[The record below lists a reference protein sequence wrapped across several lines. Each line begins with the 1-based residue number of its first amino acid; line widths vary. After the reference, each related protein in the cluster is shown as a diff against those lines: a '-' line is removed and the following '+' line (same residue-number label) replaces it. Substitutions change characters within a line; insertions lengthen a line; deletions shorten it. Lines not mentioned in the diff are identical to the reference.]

1 MFVFNSILC
10 VVQIPHVI
18 KENYNEEKILQLMKL
33 FDPTTFYV
41 IVQKVMFNLAMYFNN
56 VQFLICDEVYPI
68 VRIQYDL

>member
-33 FDPTTFYV
+33 FDPITFYV
-41 IVQKVMFNLAMYFNN
+41 IVQKVMFNLAMFCNMILNITEFKTVSKLKSIY
-56 VQFLICDEVYPI
+56 
-68 VRIQYDL
+68 